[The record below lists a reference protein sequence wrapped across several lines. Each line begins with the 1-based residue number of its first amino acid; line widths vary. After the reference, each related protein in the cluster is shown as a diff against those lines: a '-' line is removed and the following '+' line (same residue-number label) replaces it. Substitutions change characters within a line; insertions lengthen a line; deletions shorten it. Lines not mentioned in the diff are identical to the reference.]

1 MTATEYMPSNSTGV
15 NQEAGRSP
23 SGDTSRRSENTL
35 CHALNLSGAG
45 LHLLPMT
52 GRRKTTDLYYHWTCS
67 VTTDH
72 LLPHRLFPRS
82 TSGTGLTDSST
93 HEA

>member
-1 MTATEYMPSNSTGV
+1 MTATEYMPLKPTGV
-15 NQEAGRSP
+15 NQEAGPSP

-52 GRRKTTDLYYHWTCS
+52 GRRKATDPYYN
-67 VTTDH
+67 
-72 LLPHRLFPRS
+72 
-82 TSGTGLTDSST
+82 
-93 HEA
+93 